1 MTRMPSAR
9 AQAIVWL
16 LERICV
22 RDVDHD
28 GIMGSPRI
36 LEDLRYVWGVVWMP
50 PGGALDDRA

>member
-1 MTRMPSAR
+1 MPSAR